1 MGEPL
6 YTYTA
11 QHPLRRQASLHAELD
26 AAVLSAYGWDDL
38 APNASPAHGHQLS
51 AAALLDA
58 LLTRLVALNAQ
69 LTAATSPLTLPAL
82 EAHFKGRG
90 PWKNSLPRIL
100 ETLQVLGKAQTDGQA
115 WRS

>member
-1 MGEPL
+1 MQAHAHA
-6 YTYTA
+6 TA
-11 QHPLRRQASLHAELD
+11 T
-26 AAVLSAYGWDDL
+26 AV
-38 APNASPAHGHQLS
+38 
-51 AAALLDA
+51 AAANTAHIATLQIQSWPADLP
-58 LLTRLVALNAQ
+58 AQ
-69 LTAATSPLTLPAL
+69 VRAVSQVLTAATSPLTLPAL